1 MRALPDAHSP
11 AWLGLPVQAES
22 QLKSFIGQRAL
33 STLAQLQGV
42 ESANTASASDKNALQ
57 TRNKGALEAA
67 ARWLAALPSSANMA
81 SLAPEGS
88 DPASLSSLQ
97 RCLLREVA
105 KGRGA
110 LSLVRSD
117 LETIKYVYTSSHPTS
132 TRSLTIRSSCL
143 TSIQIERTSYLIS
156 RLLLLHRSHCEG
168 DTKATNSLRKLM
180 TSLTSG
186 LVPSAW
192 RAEYPSPTDTGIS
205 SWVADLVSR
214 SEALDRYRP
223 MFRTKEAVS
232 GTRYWMGGM
241 FNPHSFITATRQH
254 SAQVLS
260 VTILIHLF
268 DFSQI
273 SELYFDHSFID

>member
-1 MRALPDAHSP
+1 
-11 AWLGLPVQAES
+11 
-22 QLKSFIGQRAL
+22 
-33 STLAQLQGV
+33 
-42 ESANTASASDKNALQ
+42 
-57 TRNKGALEAA
+57 
-67 ARWLAALPSSANMA
+67 
-81 SLAPEGS
+81 
-88 DPASLSSLQ
+88 
-97 RCLLREVA
+97 
-105 KGRGA
+105 
-110 LSLVRSD
+110 
-117 LETIKYVYTSSHPTS
+117 
-132 TRSLTIRSSCL
+132 
-143 TSIQIERTSYLIS
+143 
-156 RLLLLHRSHCEG
+156 
-168 DTKATNSLRKLM
+168 M

-273 SELYFDHSFID
+273 SGHYFDHSLIDLIVFNMSFLLCYF